1 MTTMDPGCEI
11 PCDTCGEM
19 RDTPVG
25 PVDIDPP
32 YSFCGARDCPVDVRC
47 LRELEAQEELA
58 REYLAGAM
66 RACTVRKPELLEV
79 LSETLAEALSVH
91 YCEAHVGYDAL
102 LERLTREA
110 A

>member
-1 MTTMDPGCEI
+1 MTPLDPGYEI

-19 RDTPVG
+19 RDTTVG

-32 YSFCGARDCPVDVRC
+32 YSFCAAERCPVDVRC

-58 REYLAGAM
+58 REYLSGAM
-66 RACTVRKPELLEV
+66 RACTVRRPELLEV

-91 YCEAHVGYDAL
+91 YCEARIGYDAL
-102 LERLTREA
+102 LARLTREA
-110 A
+110 S

>member
-1 MTTMDPGCEI
+1 MTPLDPGYEI

-32 YSFCGARDCPVDVRC
+32 YSVCAAERCPVDVRC

-58 REYLAGAM
+58 REYLSGAM
-66 RACTVRKPELLEV
+66 RACTVRRPELLEV

-91 YCEAHVGYDAL
+91 YCEARIGYDAL
-102 LERLTREA
+102 LARLTREA